1 MANKKTF
8 SSLSQTETELI
19 ARLSYEKKEIVTAKE
34 IDSFLPANFPYR
46 RQLVFRLKTK
56 NILIP
61 IKNGIYI
68 FVPLE
73 SVPTGRRV
81 SEFIIPSVYFP
92 KGNYYIVTSSSQTLC
107 LNPPK

>member
-19 ARLSYEKKEIVTAKE
+19 ARLVYEKKEIVTAKE
-34 IDSFLPANFPYR
+34 LDTFLPAAFPYR

-61 IKNGIYI
+61 IKSGIYI

-73 SVPTGRRV
+73 SVPTGRRI
-81 SEFIIPSVYFP
+81 SEFIIY
-92 KGNYYIVTSSSQTLC
+92 
-107 LNPPK
+107 